1 MFRNVIRLKK
11 NSFQLSYSTAKQSHK
26 CIVRILYVC
35 MYVCMYVFHLCMFFI
50 WILMGHSLIG
60 LVCSSVSARLI
71 LSSFQND
78 TLKGWFVKFLKY
90 IILNIYDS
98 IYNGLHHDDIL
109 PPYSSFIGSLWL
121 ELRFNNHSTG

>member
-26 CIVRILYVC
+26 CIVRIL
-35 MYVCMYVFHLCMFFI
+35 YVCMYVFHLCMFFI

-78 TLKGWFVKFLKY
+78 TLKG
-90 IILNIYDS
+90 
-98 IYNGLHHDDIL
+98 
-109 PPYSSFIGSLWL
+109 
-121 ELRFNNHSTG
+121 